1 MVLREL
7 SIVNYKN
14 IPEAE
19 LEFSPKI
26 NGFLGRNGM
35 GKSNL
40 LDAVYYLSFCKSF
53 NGVTDSMVISRGE
66 SFAML
71 RGVYE
76 RRGAKEEITAG
87 LTAGKRKS
95 FKRKGKE
102 YQRLSEHIG
111 SFPLVIVSPRDSDL
125 ITGASDERRRLMDQ
139 VISQSDTL
147 YLDHLIRYGRA
158 LEQRNKLLREHIVDH
173 TLYEAVELAMTI
185 SAGYITDARF
195 IWAERLQS
203 IFEEYY
209 KLIAGDGEPVALTY
223 ERPRLPLDS
232 LLDQARRHDEIAGHT
247 SVGPHRDDL
256 SMEIASMPAR
266 RVASQGQCKTFTV
279 ALRLAQYEFLR
290 QHSGLKPLLLLD
302 DIFDKLDSTRVERIM
317 EIARRDSIG
326 QIFVTDTNRDHLD
339 EIMSRMGGDYRLWEV
354 ERGRFSPIHTTTPTE

>member
-1 MVLREL
+1 MVLRSL
-7 SIVNYKN
+7 SIVNFKN
-14 IPEAE
+14 IPEAG

-35 GKSNL
+35 GKSNM
-40 LDAVYYLSFCKSF
+40 LDAIYYLSFCKSF
-53 NGVTDSMVISRGE
+53 NGVTDAMVIRRGE
-66 SFAML
+66 NFAML
-71 RGVYE
+71 KGVYD
-76 RRGAKEEITAG
+76 RRGASEEITAG
-87 LTAGKRKS
+87 LMTGRRKS

-111 SFPLVIVSPRDSDL
+111 AFPLVIVSPRDSDL

-139 VISQSDTL
+139 VISQSDRL
-147 YLDHLIRYGRA
+147 YLDHLIRYTRS
-158 LEQRNKLLREHIVDH
+158 LEQRNRLLRERIVDH
-173 TLYEAVELAMTI
+173 TLYEAVETAMAI
-185 SAGYITDARF
+185 SAAYITEARDR
-195 IWAERLQS
+195 WTEKLQT
-203 IFEEYY
+203 IFNEYY
-209 KLIAGDGEPVALTY
+209 RLIAGDNEPVTLSYDKPDT
-223 ERPRLPLDS
+223 PLD
-232 LLDQARRHDEIAGHT
+232 LRLDQARRHDEIAGHT

-256 SMEIASMPAR
+256 TMEIASMPAR

-290 QHSGLKPLLLLD
+290 LHSGLKPLLLLD

-317 EIARRDSIG
+317 EIARRDTIG

-354 ERGRFSPIHTTTPTE
+354 EHGRFSPIHT

>member
-14 IPEAE
+14 IPEAA

-26 NGFLGRNGM
+26 NGFLGHNGM

-53 NGVTDSMVISRGE
+53 TGVTDAMVVRRGE
-66 SFAML
+66 NFTML

-76 RRGAKEEITAG
+76 RRGAVEEISAG
-87 LTAGKRKS
+87 LMAGKRKS

-102 YQRLSEHIG
+102 YQKLSEHIG
-111 SFPLVIVSPRDSDL
+111 TLPLVMVSPRDNDL
-125 ITGASDERRRLMDQ
+125 ITGASDERRRFMDQ
-139 VISQSDTL
+139 VIAQSDPI
-147 YLDHLIRYGRA
+147 YLDSLIRYMRS
-158 LEQRNKLLREHIVDH
+158 LEQRNRMLRDHVVDH
-173 TLYEAVELAMTI
+173 TLYEAVELSMTKN
-185 SAGYITDARF
+185 AEYITSARAS
-195 IWAERLQS
+195 WTARLKA
-203 IFEEYY
+203 IFNEYY
-209 KLIAGDGEPVALTY
+209 HLIAGDDEPVNLSYPVPGLT
-223 ERPRLPLDS
+223 LDK
-232 LLDQARRHDEIAGHT
+232 LLDQARRHDEIVGHT

-256 SMEIASMPAR
+256 TMEISSMPVR
-266 RVASQGQCKTFTV
+266 KVASQGQCKTFTI

-290 QHSGLKPLLLLD
+290 TATPGLKPLLLLD

-317 EIARRDSIG
+317 EIARRETIG

-339 EIMSRMGGDYRLWEV
+339 EIMSRVGGDYRLWAV
-354 ERGRFSPIHTTTPTE
+354 DRGRFNQLPTTAG

>member
-14 IPEAE
+14 IPEAA

-26 NGFLGRNGM
+26 NGFLGQNGM

-40 LDAVYYLSFCKSF
+40 LDAIYYLSFCKSF
-53 NGVTDSMVISRGE
+53 TGVTDAMVVRRGE

-71 RGVYE
+71 RGLYD
-76 RRGAKEEITAG
+76 RRGATEEISAG
-87 LTAGKRKS
+87 LMAGKRKT

-102 YQRLSEHIG
+102 YQKLSEHIG
-111 SFPLVIVSPRDSDL
+111 TLPLVMVSPRDNDL
-125 ITGASDERRRLMDQ
+125 ITGASDERRRFMDQ
-139 VISQSDTL
+139 VIAQSDPV
-147 YLDHLIRYGRA
+147 YLDRLIRYMRS
-158 LEQRNKLLREHIVDH
+158 LEQRNRMLREHVVDH
-173 TLYEAVELAMTI
+173 TLYEAVELSMAA
-185 SAGYITDARF
+185 SADYITKARAD
-195 IWAERLQS
+195 WAGRLQT
-203 IFEEYY
+203 IFREYY
-209 KLIAGDGEPVALTY
+209 RLIAGDDEPVDLSYPAP
-223 ERPRLPLDS
+223 ELPLDR
-232 LLDQARRHDEIAGHT
+232 LLDQARRHDEMVGYT

-256 SMEIASMPAR
+256 TMEISSMPVR
-266 RVASQGQCKTFTV
+266 KVASQGQCKTFTI

-290 QHSGLKPLLLLD
+290 SSSPGLKPLLLLD

-339 EIMSRMGGDYRLWEV
+339 EIMSRVGEDYRLWAV
-354 ERGRFSPIHTTTPTE
+354 VRGRFNQIPTTAR

>member
-7 SIVNYKN
+7 SIVNFKN
-14 IPEAE
+14 IPSAE
-19 LEFSPKI
+19 LGFSHKI
-26 NGFLGRNGM
+26 NGLLGRNGM

-66 SFAML
+66 NFAML
-71 RGVYE
+71 KGVYD
-76 RRGAKEEITAG
+76 RRGASEEITAG
-87 LTAGKRKS
+87 IMAGKRKS

-125 ITGASDERRRLMDQ
+125 ITGASEERRRLMDQ
-139 VISQSDTL
+139 VISQSDSV
-147 YLDHLIRYGRA
+147 YLDHLIRYSRG
-158 LEQRNKLLREHIVDH
+158 LEQRNKLLRERVVDH
-173 TLYEAVELAMTI
+173 TLYEVVEMTMAA
-185 SAGYITDARF
+185 SAAYITEARSR
-195 IWAERLQS
+195 WAQKLQT

-209 KLIAGDGEPVALTY
+209 RLIAGDNEPVALSY
-223 ERPRLPLDS
+223 ARPQLS
-232 LLDQARRHDEIAGHT
+232 LEEQLDQARRHDEIAGHT

-256 SMEIASMPAR
+256 SMEIAGMPAR

-279 ALRLAQYEFLR
+279 AMRLAQYEFLR

-339 EIMSRMGGDYRLWEV
+339 EIMGRMGGDYRLWEV
-354 ERGRFSPIHTTTPTE
+354 EHGKFTPIHTTPTTE

>member
-1 MVLREL
+1 MVLRQL
-7 SIVNYKN
+7 SILNYKN
-14 IPEAE
+14 ITEAE

-53 NGVTDSMVISRGE
+53 NGVTDAMVTTRGE
-66 SFAML
+66 NFTML
-71 RGVYE
+71 KGIYE
-76 RRGAKEEITAG
+76 RRGSSEEITAG
-87 LTAGKRKS
+87 LMTGRRKS

-125 ITGASDERRRLMDQ
+125 ITGAADERRRLMDQ

-147 YLDHLIRYGRA
+147 YLDHLIRYGRS
-158 LEQRNKLLREHIVDH
+158 LEQRNRLLREHIVDH
-173 TLYEAVELAMTI
+173 TLYEAVEMAMTL
-185 SAGYITDARF
+185 SAGYITRARAH
-195 IWAERLQS
+195 WTERLQT

-209 KLIAGDGEPVALTY
+209 KLIAGDDEPVALAY
-223 ERPRLPLDS
+223 QPPQLPLDR

-317 EIARRDSIG
+317 EIARRDNIG

-339 EIMSRMGGDYRLWEV
+339 EIVCRMGADHRLWEV
-354 ERGRFSPIHTTTPTE
+354 DHGRFSPIHSATTTK